1 MSAFF
6 PQLGFDEYRVRA
18 TPAARI
24 VIFDLDSRSTM
35 TMSTIHKPWGGVGV
49 SFDSAGAM
57 RSTRDRMQGVLTPN
71 QVLGRSRVIGCTA
84 VEITQRC
91 NLDCTLCYLS
101 ENSELVQDP
110 PIEEIVSRLE
120 TIRATYGARTNV
132 QITGGDPTLRK
143 HHELVEIVRHARR
156 IGLYPALFT
165 NGIAASRTLLA
176 RLADAGL
183 AEVAFHVDT
192 TQRRAGFET
201 ETELNM
207 VRREYMERSRELGL
221 MIIFNT
227 TVHSGN
233 IDEIPALVQFF
244 VEHSGVVGF
253 SSFQLQANTG
263 RGEWSARGTTVSVP
277 AVRELI
283 NTGSGREL
291 PWDVVRIGHPECHS
305 YAPTFVVN
313 DAVYPVIDDVGL
325 FARFIRDFGHLRQDR
340 RSPTLELL
348 TEFAAAAVRKPYWL
362 WTGIRFVMR
371 HLWGARRDLWTARG
385 RVHKLSFFVHNFMDA
400 RHLDP
405 ERIEACS
412 FMIMTAEGPVSMCE
426 HNSRRDEYILKP
438 IKFRRADGSMEEY
451 VPLADRRSGPQQPKL
466 RTSP

>member
-1 MSAFF
+1 MATSTSHK
-6 PQLGFDEYRVRA
+6 LGA
-18 TPAARI
+18 
-24 VIFDLDSRSTM
+24 M
-35 TMSTIHKPWGGVGV
+35 TKV
-49 SFDSAGAM
+49 SFDSIEAM
-57 RSTRDRMQGVLTPN
+57 RSTRDRMQGVFTPN
-71 QVLGRSRVIGCTA
+71 QVLGRSRAIGCTA

-110 PIEEIVSRLE
+110 PIEEIINRLDK
-120 TIRATYGARTNV
+120 IRATYGVRTNV

-143 HHELVEIVRHARR
+143 HHELIAIVRHARR

-165 NGIAASRTLLA
+165 NGIAASRTLLR

-183 AEVAFHVDT
+183 TEVAFHVDT

-201 ETELNM
+201 ETELNI
-207 VRREYMERSRELGL
+207 VRRRYMERSRDLGL
-221 MIIFNT
+221 MILFNT
-227 TVHSGN
+227 TIHSGN

-253 SSFQLQANTG
+253 SSFQLQADTG
-263 RGEWSARGTTVSVP
+263 RGEWSTRGTTVSVP
-277 AVRELI
+277 AVQELI
-283 NTGSGREL
+283 NRGSGREL
-291 PWDVVRIGHPECHS
+291 PWDVVRIGHPACHS

-313 DAVYPVIDDVGL
+313 DVVYPVIEDVGL
-325 FARFIRDFGHLRQDR
+325 FARFIRDFGYLRQDR
-340 RSPTLELL
+340 RSPIRELL
-348 TEFAAAAVRKPYWL
+348 TEFGAAAAKKPYWL
-362 WTGIRFVMR
+362 WIGVRFVMR
-371 HLWGARRDLWTARG
+371 HLWEARGDLWTARG
-385 RVHKLSFFVHNFMDA
+385 RVRKLSFFVHNFMDA

-438 IKFRRADGSMEEY
+438 INFLRADGSMGEY
-451 VPLADRRSGPQQPKL
+451 IPLADRGSGLKQPKL
-466 RTSP
+466 RASP